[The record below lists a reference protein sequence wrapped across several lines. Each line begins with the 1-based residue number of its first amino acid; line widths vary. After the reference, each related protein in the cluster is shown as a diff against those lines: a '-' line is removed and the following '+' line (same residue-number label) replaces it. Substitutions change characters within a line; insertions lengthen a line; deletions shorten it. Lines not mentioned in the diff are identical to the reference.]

1 MKKDIP
7 FLPVEGIC
15 IAVSRYIESAEEI
28 SWKVFLINKNS
39 FAIENVFIRSK
50 GYGFNEEG
58 EKQET
63 STLRHHIPEV
73 APGEYALIEPIDPG
87 VFHLNNEYWV
97 SYFVSNQV
105 YDKKFIFVPDTIVES
120 NLIFIPQIN
129 MEGVLHI

>member
-7 FLPVEGIC
+7 FLPVEGVC

-28 SWKVFLINKNS
+28 NWKVFLINRNS
-39 FAIENVFIRSK
+39 YTIENVFIRSK
-50 GYGFNEEG
+50 GYGVNEEG

-63 STLRHHIPEV
+63 STLRHHIPLV
-73 APGEYALIEPIDPG
+73 APGEYALIEPIDPT

-97 SYFVSNQV
+97 SYFVDNQV

>member
-7 FLPVEGIC
+7 FLPVEGVC
-15 IAVSRYIESAEEI
+15 IAVSRHIESVGEAN
-28 SWKVFLINKNS
+28 WKVFLLNKNS
-39 FAIENVFIRSK
+39 FSIQNVFIRSK

-73 APGEYALIEPIDPG
+73 EAGEYALIEPIDPT

-97 SYFVSNQV
+97 SYFVENQV

-129 MEGVLHI
+129 MEGVLHT